1 MGPVAAPPQL
11 PVAVCSTAWLLKKD
25 VALLPTILLLV
36 TLVAPMELASLY
48 KPPPSIVA
56 QLFRMQLP
64 VTVVLPAP
72 PMALPFRTASV
83 PQLKMPLPVPPRR
96 SAFPLGAVHHCGGT
110 GDKPKPTPAPG

>member
-1 MGPVAAPPQL
+1 MTAPHQL
-11 PVAVCSTAWLLKKD
+11 PVAVCCAAWLLKKD
-25 VALLPTILLLV
+25 VALLPTIELPV
-36 TLVAPMELASLY
+36 TLVAPKVFLSLY

-64 VTVVLPAP
+64 VTVVVLP
-72 PMALPFRTASV
+72 

-110 GDKPKPTPAPG
+110 GDKLKPTPVPG